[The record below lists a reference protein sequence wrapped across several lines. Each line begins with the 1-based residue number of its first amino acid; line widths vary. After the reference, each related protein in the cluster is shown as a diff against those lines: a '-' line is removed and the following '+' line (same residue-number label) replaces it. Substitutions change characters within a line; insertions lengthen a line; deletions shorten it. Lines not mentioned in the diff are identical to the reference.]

1 MTARYYEP
9 SRVLAKGKYITRSGA
24 KVKILTTT
32 ARGRYPVVGL
42 IEIHHNLGIE
52 DMVATWSLTG
62 IFNQNFSEGKHQ
74 LDLVEV
80 HEDAPL

>member
-9 SRVLAKGKYITRSGA
+9 SRVLAKGKYVTRSGA

-42 IEIHHNLGIE
+42 IEVHHNTGIE

-62 IFNQNFSEGKHQ
+62 VFNQNFAEGKHS

>member
-9 SRVLAKGKYITRSGA
+9 SRVLAKGKYVTRSGA

-42 IEIHHNLGIE
+42 IEVHHNTGIE

-62 IFNQNFSEGKHQ
+62 VFNQNFAEGNHS

-80 HEDAPL
+80 YEDAPL